1 MLAVVC
7 EVVNAAAAIR
17 FRVQKVQARAEFRDH
32 VTGLGLLTTS
42 CSHQSSLFPNL

>member
-7 EVVNAAAAIR
+7 EVVNVAAAIR

-32 VTGLGLLTTS
+32 VTGLGLTTS
-42 CSHQSSLFPNL
+42 CSHQSSLFPVL